1 MIFTF
6 LNKLHSFLTGQNLI
20 LHWND
25 SYGDGGFDY
34 ASPSEDYSS
43 PDQSGGDFDYGN
55 GGFDHQP
62 SSLK

>member
-1 MIFTF
+1 MFQF
-6 LNKLHSFLTGQNLI
+6 LKSLHSFLTGQNLTFQ
-20 LHWND
+20 WNND
-25 SYGDGGFDY
+25 YGDGGWDH

-43 PDQSGGDFDYGN
+43 PDQSGSDFDYGN